1 MSRRSRNH
9 RENDNDDA
17 YEIEREDDNIK
28 REFAKISEKQ
38 DLALWKAYITNVN
51 RFKGSMKSDDIIRQH
66 LGISPSVIKKI
77 RQKYDLVSPY
87 RKSKAKKRNKK
98 KKDSDDEENDDD
110 ETKTDTEEKK
120 DNSSKKKKEKSSKS
134 TKSTKSSKNTKGSK
148 KSSKS
153 AEQESTPKLDMN
165 LSGGGPDDDKK
176 EFSLDD
182 EIASTQSRLQILM
195 TLKNNNYKLV
205 PLDDEDGENDKPSSS
220 NREESLARTRE
231 LLNRVNPSD

>member
-17 YEIEREDDNIK
+17 YEIEREEDNIK
-28 REFAKISEKQ
+28 REFVKISEKQ
-38 DLALWKAYITNVN
+38 DLVLWKAFITNVN

-87 RKSKAKKRNKK
+87 RKSKAKKKSKK

-134 TKSTKSSKNTKGSK
+134 TRSTKSSKNTKGSK

-153 AEQESTPKLDMN
+153 EESTPKLDMN
-165 LSGGGPDDDKK
+165 LSGGGPDKKDDKQ

-205 PLDDEDGENDKPSSS
+205 PLDDEDDKPSSS

>member
-87 RKSKAKKRNKK
+87 RKSKAKKKSKK

-120 DNSSKKKKEKSSKS
+120 DKKSSSKKKKEKS
-134 TKSTKSSKNTKGSK
+134 TKSTKSSKNK
-148 KSSKS
+148 KLSKS
-153 AEQESTPKLDMN
+153 EESTPKLDMN
-165 LSGGGPDDDKK
+165 LSGGGPVDDKK
-176 EFSLDD
+176 EFSLND
-182 EIASTQSRLQILM
+182 EIASLQSKLQLLM
-195 TLKNNNYKLV
+195 SIKNSNCKLV
-205 PLDDEDGENDKPSSS
+205 PVDNNNEPSSS

-231 LLNRVNPSD
+231 LLNRVNTSD